1 MPERRPAARHKPM
14 SQPTPPP
21 SDENSPGRK
30 VRLLEDAFIL
40 LCILSLWPVVLGWQ
54 EPIYQV
60 VLFVTL
66 TGLVVILVRRVRRL
80 TAARR
85 ELDD

>member
-1 MPERRPAARHKPM
+1 M

>member
-1 MPERRPAARHKPM
+1 M
-14 SQPTPPP
+14 SQLAPPP
-21 SDENSPGRK
+21 PKQDSPGRTA
-30 VRLLEDAFIL
+30 RLLEDVFIL
-40 LCILSLWPVVLGWQ
+40 VCILSLWPVVLGWQ

-60 VLFVTL
+60 VLYGAL

-80 TAARR
+80 HAARR